1 MSNLTLQQLNK
12 HQLRANVI
20 DMSHI
25 DVTTVGKSLITKV
38 IAGQG
43 LMMTNYTGVD
53 VGTGEV
59 TLQLDSS
66 LASLANL
73 SGIGFLTRL
82 ADESI
87 AARSLLVSSNLTITD
102 SIGASNN
109 PVIDLSN
116 TGVVAGTYKY
126 VTTDIKGRITNG
138 YKYLQTWV
146 ANEILVDSG
155 DHIHYTISNLPV
167 NGTDMLFVSGVKQIP
182 GSDRDYTI
190 SGNNV
195 TFTTPNLPI
204 DVVTACYFWNEN
216 NIDIQDIKVET
227 LTPFD
232 SSLKRYRLSYLPQ
245 INSQVVFANGLLQ
258 RIGSDYDYT
267 MEGQDVV
274 FINTMDSN
282 DTISVMY
289 WR

>member
-1 MSNLTLQQLNK
+1 MSNFTLQQINK

-25 DVTTVGKSLITKV
+25 DVTTAGKSLITKV

-109 PVIDLSN
+109 PVIDLSD

-126 VTTDIKGRITNG
+126 VKTDVKGRILQG

-155 DHIHYTISNLPV
+155 DHRHYTIANLPV

-195 TFTTPNLPI
+195 IFTTPNLAN
-204 DVVTACYFWNEN
+204 DVVTACYFWNES
-216 NIDIQDIKVET
+216 NIDNQDIKVES
-227 LTPFD
+227 LAPFD
-232 SSLKRYRLSYLPQ
+232 SSLKRYRLSFLPQ
-245 INSQVVFANGLLQ
+245 VNSQAVFANGLLQ
-258 RIGSDYDYT
+258 RVGSDYDYT
-267 MEGQDVV
+267 MEGQDIV
-274 FINTMDSN
+274 FTNTMDSN